1 MAVTEDDLLTAV
13 LDLCRLKHLHTAHF
27 RPART
32 AGGWRTAVSGDGKG
46 FPDLVIVGPR
56 GVMFRELKTERGR
69 VSTEQSE
76 WQFRLRHA
84 GADCGYWMPSDL
96 RSGLI
101 LEELKAVA

>member
-1 MAVTEDDLLTAV
+1 VTEDDLLGAV

-56 GVMFRELKTERGR
+56 GVLFRELKAERGR
-69 VSTEQSE
+69 TSPQQAE
-76 WQFRLRHA
+76 WTFWLRQA
-84 GADCGYWMPSDL
+84 GADMGYWDPADL
-96 RSGLI
+96 RAGLI
-101 LEELKAVA
+101 LEQLKGIA